1 MIAIWT
7 KTLNEFDSVW
17 LIGWEIRVKSI
28 IKHKNDFFKSND
40 WAYLHRLEWSWFVLP
55 CLRLQSTCVHLYG
68 YVLEFVCVC
77 EFSFRLNVCVHE
89 NRVKR
94 IQVQIKECR
103 EQSTRRF
110 GSSGR
115 LMMTLMSEGEEGSS
129 DNRKEIL
136 TLFHVYSSSN
146 TVLCKFNEVLAWFEK
161 WIRKLKVVRWFVQE
175 KIQWASRIEALRQS
189 VVCYGREVIWSW
201 TVARGRHSCSIL
213 RWRKIVEGWVLQHSK
228 TNS

>member
-1 MIAIWT
+1 M
-7 KTLNEFDSVW
+7 
-17 LIGWEIRVKSI
+17 
-28 IKHKNDFFKSND
+28 
-40 WAYLHRLEWSWFVLP
+40 
-55 CLRLQSTCVHLYG
+55 
-68 YVLEFVCVC
+68 C

-129 DNRKEIL
+129 DNRKDIL

-146 TVLCKFNEVLAWFEK
+146 TVLCKFNEVLA
-161 WIRKLKVVRWFVQE
+161 
-175 KIQWASRIEALRQS
+175 
-189 VVCYGREVIWSW
+189 
-201 TVARGRHSCSIL
+201 
-213 RWRKIVEGWVLQHSK
+213 
-228 TNS
+228 